1 MRTALI
7 TGGSRGIGAGIV
19 KLFAARGWRV
29 VFTYAASR
37 DAAEAVARAS
47 GAEAKSC
54 DIRREEEILA
64 IFAELDAAGITL
76 DALVNNA
83 GITGPK
89 ARLLD
94 ASAALL
100 EDIFAVNCVGTL
112 LMTREAA
119 KRMSTKQGGRG
130 GSIVNISSTGTK
142 LGSPGQWVHYAGS
155 KGALDVVTR
164 GLAAELAEEGIRVN
178 AVSPGLILN
187 DPEREVQIQARLESM
202 RHEIPMGR
210 VGSVEE
216 VAEAVFWLCGEGAAY
231 VTGANLPVAGGR

>member
-1 MRTALI
+1 MPTALI

-29 VFTYAASR
+29 VFTYAANQT
-37 DAAEAVARAS
+37 AAEAVAQAT
-47 GAEAKSC
+47 GAKAHAC
-54 DIRREEEILA
+54 DIRGEAEILA
-64 IFAELDAAGITL
+64 LFAELDAAGLKL

-89 ARLLD
+89 MRLLD
-94 ASAALL
+94 APAALL

-119 KRMSTKQGGRG
+119 KRMSLKHGGGG
-130 GSIVNISSTGTK
+130 GSVINISSTGTK

-164 GLAAELAEEGIRVN
+164 GLAAELAEDGIRVN

-187 DPEREVQIQARLESM
+187 DPAREAQIQARLEAM

-210 VGSVEE
+210 LGLVEE
-216 VAEAVFWLCGEGAAY
+216 VAEAVFWLCSDAAAY